1 MKFKR
6 DVKGLL
12 SLITLSAAPVLY
24 YFYRDQIYKIIDG
37 KEKKKWIDLIIE

>member
-12 SLITLSAAPVLY
+12 SLVAISSAPVLY
-24 YFYRDQIYKIIDG
+24 YFYRDRLYSLVDSKG
-37 KEKKKWIDLIIE
+37 KKKWIMNNLV